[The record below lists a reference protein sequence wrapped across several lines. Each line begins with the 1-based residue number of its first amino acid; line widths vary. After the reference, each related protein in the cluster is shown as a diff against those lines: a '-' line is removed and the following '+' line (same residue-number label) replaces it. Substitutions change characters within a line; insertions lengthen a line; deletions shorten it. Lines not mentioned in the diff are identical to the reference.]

1 MPATNRAL
9 LLEFQALSFE
19 VFFMAANLTPEMVS
33 FLQTLSAGVL
43 FQKSAGNKIRVA
55 SSLGQEVF
63 LTPYP
68 FTEEFLF
75 KAVLAL
81 VNELGEERFRSL
93 FLSKAAIVAYF
104 LNSTL
109 TWNKGKQNENWY
121 LEFIAGYS

>member
-9 LLEFQALSFE
+9 LLDSKPFVSR
-19 VFFMAANLTPEMVS
+19 FFMAANLTPEMVS

-43 FQKSAGNKIRVA
+43 FQKSAGNKIRIA
-55 SSLGQEVF
+55 SGQSGQEVF

-68 FTEEFLF
+68 FTEELLI

-81 VNELGEERFRSL
+81 GEEIVREK

-104 LNSTL
+104 LNRGNT
-109 TWNKGKQNENWY
+109 NNY
-121 LEFIAGYS
+121 VEFIAGYS

>member
-19 VFFMAANLTPEMVS
+19 VFFMATNLTPEMVY

-43 FQKSAGNKIRVA
+43 FQESAGNKIRIA

-63 LTPYP
+63 LAPYP
-68 FTEEFLF
+68 FTEELLI

-81 VNELGEERFRSL
+81 GEEIVREK

-104 LNSTL
+104 LNRGNT
-109 TWNKGKQNENWY
+109 NNY
-121 LEFIAGYS
+121 VEFIAGYS